1 MKIKQVLASLFI
13 VMGMMNLLGGCSMT
27 KETLTKEQQD
37 NVVRRIV
44 RGYDPITQVKFTKFS
59 QDKKTGTYLLSFEL
73 NDDNR
78 YRTTIKIVNIE
89 QILNQNTAYGL
100 NPISRFSDLEREIE
114 LEPEQSLDISDIK
127 IIYLEE

>member
-13 VMGMMNLLGGCSMT
+13 LIGMMSLLGGCSMT

-44 RGYDPITQVKFTKFS
+44 RGYDPITQVKFIKFS
-59 QDKKTGTYLLSFEL
+59 KDIKTGTYLLSFEL
-73 NDDNR
+73 NDDDR
-78 YRTTIKIVNIE
+78 YTTTIKIVNIE
-89 QILNQNTAYGL
+89 QILEKNTAYGL
-100 NPISRFSDLEREIE
+100 NPISRFSSLEREIE
-114 LEPEQSLDISDIK
+114 LSSEEIVDLSYIK